1 MKKLIKPA
9 PLRKGQ
15 TIGIIAPC
23 NGMSEAGIA
32 PAVEAIR
39 SLGFEVKLGEHVF
52 SRTDGYGGSAE
63 ERASDFNSMIADDSV
78 SMLLFPGGEIAIE
91 ILPLIDYEAIK
102 KHPKIICSY
111 SDGTFPVEAVHS
123 MTGLVTFYGGSTRT
137 FDPVTE
143 YNFARFTDRL
153 VTGST
158 EYVSASE
165 WRTVCPGK
173 AEGVIAAGYLANY
186 DTLLRSDY
194 YSVPEEDCILVIEDH
209 EKFSDTRIVSRWLND
224 MIQKGAFEHATG
236 LIFGH
241 YTSDPEKLEK
251 LFAVLRRIGEKM
263 GIPVVYTDDFGHGA
277 NMSIFPVGIRAA
289 FDTADGSF
297 RMFEAGVDTSIC

>member
-91 ILPLIDYEAIK
+91 ILPRRRLLRRLDQDLR
-102 KHPKIICSY
+102 S
-111 SDGTFPVEAVHS
+111 
-123 MTGLVTFYGGSTRT
+123 GLRVQFRPLHRPSHHRHDRIRKGLRM
-137 FDPVTE
+137 E
-143 YNFARFTDRL
+143 DRL
-153 VTGST
+153 
-158 EYVSASE
+158 
-165 WRTVCPGK
+165 PGK
-173 AEGVIAAGYLANY
+173 
-186 DTLLRSDY
+186 
-194 YSVPEEDCILVIEDH
+194 
-209 EKFSDTRIVSRWLND
+209 SR
-224 MIQKGAFEHATG
+224 GRHR
-236 LIFGH
+236 
-241 YTSDPEKLEK
+241 
-251 LFAVLRRIGEKM
+251 RRISRELRH
-263 GIPVVYTDDFGHGA
+263 P
-277 NMSIFPVGIRAA
+277 PPL
-289 FDTADGSF
+289 
-297 RMFEAGVDTSIC
+297 